1 MAIKRKEK
9 RRLLQTAALL
19 MRANER
25 VFMGFGQNTEEVM
38 IDALS
43 QSQETAL
50 LLGTELENVGKAD
63 LVPLLEVYCEDLYE
77 MSQNLHSKKQ
87 IARLYKKIKKELKLL
102 YERMENDM
110 ETDRLCFV
118 FLPYKVSM
126 WDSME
131 TVWKAADKDPDC
143 DAYVVPI
150 PYFDKDQDGN
160 LTVEHYE
167 GDQYP
172 QDVPVTDYRTF
183 RLEDKKPDAVFIHNP
198 YDQNNRLTSVH
209 PDFYS
214 SRLKK
219 YADQLVYLPYYTTPS
234 TGNVESAKRQ
244 ARSTGFV
251 IEPGTINADCFV
263 TATEQERELFINILC
278 SGLKGVP
285 TEQWEEKVQNF
296 GSPKIER
303 ARSTKRQDSSLPEK
317 WRECLYRPDG
327 ARKKTVFYSL
337 SVEALLTQPDM
348 MQKIEEVLQYF
359 RNRKDLALWLRPHPL
374 YEQTLEVMRP
384 QFLRKYRE
392 LLASYEEEGWG
403 ILDSGYDLDLAIT
416 SCDCYYGDYSSVAQL
431 FWETGKPVL
440 YQDSLVREKECK
452 IPCWP
457 GAFWEDEKEVWF
469 VHGKVNLLFHYDKQ
483 MDRLSCIGKI
493 PGELAFKG
501 DLFRSV
507 VRVEDRLYLVPYSA
521 RNLAIYHIDKDQ
533 FESVQIRDAEHFIE
547 QPLFLKGFQ
556 RGNVLYC
563 MPAWYNSILCV
574 DLTSGHVTYTMVDK
588 NKVRGI
594 PGVFGG
600 AVSIGRNILCPQT
613 YKKRWLI
620 LNTDTGK
627 VSWCSFADPEREIT
641 SVTVCGDTLV
651 FFDARTGCILK
662 ETREEGKIEE
672 LLYIDS
678 NEIQLYA
685 VSENEVI
692 ADDLGSGTYLK
703 FCLDGTVVWRKERKE
718 EKTVLGSRFRKVTE
732 GEKNCDIRFTE
743 QEYQEWNSPSAA
755 IYKDILPT
763 DLYYVEEENEV
774 LTLDKWLSLCDRI
787 QMPVP
792 DDRHSGEMIK
802 DYVKSKLANG

>member
-1 MAIKRKEK
+1 M
-9 RRLLQTAALL
+9 
-19 MRANER
+19 M
-25 VFMGFGQNTEEVM
+25 
-38 IDALS
+38 
-43 QSQETAL
+43 
-50 LLGTELENVGKAD
+50 
-63 LVPLLEVYCEDLYE
+63 
-77 MSQNLHSKKQ
+77 
-87 IARLYKKIKKELKLL
+87 KKIKE
-102 YERMENDM
+102 
-110 ETDRLCFV
+110 V
-118 FLPYKVSM
+118 FL
-126 WDSME
+126 
-131 TVWKAADKDPDC
+131 
-143 DAYVVPI
+143 
-150 PYFDKDQDGN
+150 
-160 LTVEHYE
+160 
-167 GDQYP
+167 
-172 QDVPVTDYRTF
+172 
-183 RLEDKKPDAVFIHNP
+183 
-198 YDQNNRLTSVH
+198 
-209 PDFYS
+209 
-214 SRLKK
+214 
-219 YADQLVYLPYYTTPS
+219 
-234 TGNVESAKRQ
+234 
-244 ARSTGFV
+244 
-251 IEPGTINADCFV
+251 
-263 TATEQERELFINILC
+263 
-278 SGLKGVP
+278 
-285 TEQWEEKVQNF
+285 
-296 GSPKIER
+296 
-303 ARSTKRQDSSLPEK
+303 
-317 WRECLYRPDG
+317 
-327 ARKKTVFYSL
+327 
-337 SVEALLTQPDM
+337 
-348 MQKIEEVLQYF
+348 YF
-359 RNRKDLALWLRPHPL
+359 RNRKDLTLWLRPHPL

-403 ILDSGYDLDLAIT
+403 ILDKGYDLDLAIA

-440 YQDSLVREKECK
+440 YQNSLVREKECK

-507 VRVEDRLYLVPYSA
+507 VRVEDRLYLVPYFA

-547 QPLFLKGFQ
+547 QPLFLKSFQ

-563 MPAWYNSILCV
+563 MPAWYNSILCI

-641 SVTVCGDTLV
+641 SVTVCGDTLI

-692 ADDLGSGTYLK
+692 ADDLGSGIYLK

-774 LTLDKWLSLCDRI
+774 LTLDKWLSLRDRI

-792 DDRHSGEMIK
+792 DDRHSGEIIK

>member
-1 MAIKRKEK
+1 MEK
-9 RRLLQTAALL
+9 SKV
-19 MRANER
+19 E
-25 VFMGFGQNTEEVM
+25 F
-38 IDALS
+38 
-43 QSQETAL
+43 
-50 LLGTELENVGKAD
+50 
-63 LVPLLEVYCEDLYE
+63 VYKNISSLNKI
-77 MSQNLHSKKQ
+77 SIVN
-87 IARLYKKIKKELKLL
+87 KKIFRILPYICVPSLVVGGIA
-102 YERMENDM
+102 
-110 ETDRLCFV
+110 V
-118 FLPYKVSM
+118 FLKEM
-126 WDSME
+126 L
-131 TVWKAADKDPDC
+131 
-143 DAYVVPI
+143 PI
-150 PYFDKDQDGN
+150 
-160 LTVEHYE
+160 
-167 GDQYP
+167 
-172 QDVPVTDYRTF
+172 
-183 RLEDKKPDAVFIHNP
+183 
-198 YDQNNRLTSVH
+198 
-209 PDFYS
+209 
-214 SRLKK
+214 
-219 YADQLVYLPYYTTPS
+219 
-234 TGNVESAKRQ
+234 
-244 ARSTGFV
+244 
-251 IEPGTINADCFV
+251 
-263 TATEQERELFINILC
+263 
-278 SGLKGVP
+278 KGV
-285 TEQWEEKVQNF
+285 
-296 GSPKIER
+296 
-303 ARSTKRQDSSLPEK
+303 LPDYI
-317 WRECLYRPDG
+317 RLVCLVIFFLTFLMWLVSFFFEYIFLFLWKCPVCKG
-327 ARKKTVFYSL
+327 KFPWYKT
-337 SVEALLTQPDM
+337 
-348 MQKIEEVLQYF
+348 
-359 RNRKDLALWLRPHPL
+359 
-374 YEQTLEVMRP
+374 TLGY
-384 QFLRKYRE
+384 LG
-392 LLASYEEEGWG
+392 EEGWG
-403 ILDSGYDLDLAIT
+403 ILDSGYDLDLAIA

-507 VRVEDRLYLVPYSA
+507 VRVEDRLYLVPYFA

-563 MPAWYNSILCV
+563 MPAWYNSILCI

-641 SVTVCGDTLV
+641 SVTVGGDTLV

-787 QMPVP
+787 HMPVP